1 MNRTIIKTKDAPSP
15 VGTYNQGIKVNELI
29 YTSGQ
34 IALNPKTNK
43 LIDGGIDLQID
54 QIFKNLDAICK
65 FAGSSIGS
73 AIKLTV
79 FLTDINYA
87 PLVNKQIKNWF
98 DSDSYPARSM
108 VEVSKL
114 PLNSNVGIE
123 CIAIEDE

>member
-1 MNRTIIKTKDAPSP
+1 
-15 VGTYNQGIKVNELI
+15 
-29 YTSGQ
+29 
-34 IALNPKTNK
+34 
-43 LIDGGIDLQID
+43 
-54 QIFKNLDAICK
+54 
-65 FAGSSIGS
+65 AGSSIGS
-73 AIKLTV
+73 AVKLTV
-79 FLTDINYA
+79 FLTDITYA

>member
-15 VGTYNQGIKVNELI
+15 VGTYNQGIKVNGLI

-73 AIKLTV
+73 AVKLTV
-79 FLTDINYA
+79 FLTDITYA